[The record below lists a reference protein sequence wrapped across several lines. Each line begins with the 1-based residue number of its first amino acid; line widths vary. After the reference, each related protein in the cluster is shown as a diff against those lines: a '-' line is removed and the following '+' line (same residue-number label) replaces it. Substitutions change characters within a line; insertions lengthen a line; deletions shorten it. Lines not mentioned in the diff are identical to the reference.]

1 MSGLVM
7 GMILKHSRS
16 RGTSRLVAVVIGDCC
31 NDDGTGAWPAI
42 RTIAARAGTS
52 ERTAQRSIAHLEQ
65 LEELTVREN
74 AGPHRSNLYEIR
86 IGRLLAND
94 EDDKS
99 PPSDRVKSPR
109 VSNKQGDKSSRA
121 SELHPVRQG
130 REGCQNVLAEGDKS
144 TVEGD
149 RAMAPDPSPGSVR
162 SDPSMDPSAVGV
174 GGSGF
179 RYPDDFLEFW
189 SVFPGTDGKRAALKA
204 WKKLTKFEKASAIA
218 DVPKRI
224 LENWAGKE
232 LHKVPNA
239 STYLNERRWEDEL
252 QANRIVVPGPP
263 RLSPKRQE
271 LFESIQRDKAKEE
284 VNETVSGQTGVAQV
298 QHHMDEATDRR
309 GNTG

>member
-1 MSGLVM
+1 M

-16 RGTSRLVAVVIGDCC
+16 RGISRLVAVVIGDCC

-52 ERTAQRSIAHLEQ
+52 ERTAQRSVAHLER
-65 LEELTVREN
+65 LGELTVREN

-86 IGRLLAND
+86 IGRLLADD
-94 EDDKS
+94 EDEKS
-99 PPSDRVKSPR
+99 SASHRVKSAR
-109 VSNKQGDKSSRA
+109 VSNRQGDKSSGA
-121 SELHPVRQG
+121 SELHHVRPG
-130 REGCQNVLAEGDKS
+130 REGCQNLPAEGDKS

-149 RAMAPDPSPGSVR
+149 RAMAPDPSSGSVP
-162 SDPSMDPSAVGV
+162 SDPSMDPSTCGA

-189 SVFPGTDGKRAALKA
+189 RVFPGADGKRAALKA
-204 WKKLTKFEKASAIA
+204 WKKLTEFEKASAIA
-218 DVPKRI
+218 DVPKR
-224 LENWAGKE
+224 LLANWAGKE
-232 LHKVPNA
+232 LHKLPNA

-263 RLSPKRQE
+263 RLSPRRQE
-271 LFESIQRDKAKEE
+271 LFESIQREKAKEE
-284 VNETVSGQTGVAQV
+284 INETVPSQTGVAQV
-298 QHHMDEATDRR
+298 QHHLDESADRR